1 MFSVLGLDGADP
13 CTIEVCSVKAWESQ
27 STSGGEVVGQSG
39 SIAAAKEEEEE
50 ELPLDEC
57 ATYFSCSGF
66 VNGTQVFETVVCA
79 ALDAHGTW

>member
-1 MFSVLGLDGADP
+1 MMSVEGNVFSVLGLDGADP

-39 SIAAAKEEEEE
+39 SKEE